1 MSDAPTGIDPVDHPA
16 LDQSDVYWDKTNEQ
30 WVIANKET
38 AYCHL
43 YGPPE
48 NNLPLGTCLVWDSEE
63 DVQDVT
69 TSHQYNNYLNYLHYL
84 NELTAYLYVLGYSRE
99 QFPGLT
105 IDEIVEKARD
115 VYKYKHGSPSDLAS
129 QVYIK
134 RKNIALLR
142 GVRRSY
148 YNIQVTK
155 NGQ

>member
-1 MSDAPTGIDPVDHPA
+1 MSDTPIGIDPVDHPS
-16 LDQSDVYWDKTNEQ
+16 LDQSDVRWDKATEQ
-30 WVIANKET
+30 WVIADKDT

-48 NNLPLGTCLVWDSEE
+48 LNLPSGASLIWDSEVDE
-63 DVQDVT
+63 LSVT
-69 TSHQYNNYLNYLHYL
+69 TTKQYNNYLNYSYYL
-84 NELTAYLYVLGYSRE
+84 NELTSYLYVLGYSKE

-105 IDEIVEKARD
+105 IDEMVEKARNL
-115 VYKYKHGSPSDLAS
+115 YKYKHGAPSDLAS

-142 GVRRSY
+142 GLRRAY

-155 NGQ
+155 NGK